1 MTEPQVLKVPRAGE
15 TIAIV
20 RQHDDIADAFRT
32 IKDLLGLSDAF
43 CDQIGGIAVGHTNK
57 CLGPTGTKKIGP
69 VPFNV
74 FCELF
79 AVEFH
84 MVINLDAVKRM
95 ADRWER
101 RNEERV
107 RIENR
112 KPSKVLIERA
122 KPHVLQQM
130 GRKGGLKSASL
141 PIAQQVRRK
150 GGKARAKKLSKARR
164 QEIAK
169 AAGKASALARAI
181 QKMGPTSPAHGHE
194 GAI

>member
-1 MTEPQVLKVPRAGE
+1 MSEPQVLRVPRAGE

-20 RQHDDIADAFRT
+20 RQHADIADAFRT

-84 MVINLDAVKRM
+84 MVINLEAMKRM

-122 KPHVLQQM
+122 KPHVLQAAARHANAARNEKLSREHRSKIA
-130 GRKGGLKSASL
+130 RKA
-141 PIAQQVRRK
+141 
-150 GGKARAKKLSKARR
+150 ARARWRKKRAKPTPAGVL
-164 QEIAK
+164 QE
-169 AAGKASALARAI
+169 LV
-181 QKMGPTSPAHGHE
+181 T
-194 GAI
+194 